1 MNIKKVK
8 DINPNSFF
16 PSPRVNSTIL
26 LMEPKKYFF
35 KIDNPKNLEF
45 VTNVFFNQR
54 RKMIK
59 KPLNLIFKNA
69 KEIAYKLH
77 LNLNDRPQNLS
88 PLTYFK
94 ICKEYE
100 NLLN

>member
-1 MNIKKVK
+1 
-8 DINPNSFF
+8 
-16 PSPRVNSTIL
+16 
-26 LMEPKKYFF
+26 
-35 KIDNPKNLEF
+35 
-45 VTNVFFNQR
+45 
-54 RKMIK
+54 MIK

-69 KEIAYKLH
+69 KKIGSKLN

-100 NLLN
+100 DLLH